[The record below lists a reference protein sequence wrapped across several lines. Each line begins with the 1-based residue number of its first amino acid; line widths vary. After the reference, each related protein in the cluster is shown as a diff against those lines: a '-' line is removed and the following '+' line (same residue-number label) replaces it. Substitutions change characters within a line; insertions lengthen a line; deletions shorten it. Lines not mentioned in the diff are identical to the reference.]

1 VDHRRVGPPP
11 AGGVARSRPP
21 PRFTA
26 LTLFAAAAASAI
38 LPRVARELTGL
49 DPESQEF
56 STGYA
61 EHLGRLAHHLRDQP
75 PT

>member
-1 VDHRRVGPPP
+1 
-11 AGGVARSRPP
+11 
-21 PRFTA
+21 
-26 LTLFAAAAASAI
+26 
-38 LPRVARELTGL
+38 LPHVARELTGL

-61 EHLGRLAHHLRDQP
+61 EHLGRLARHLRDQP